1 MEIRLL
7 GPLEV
12 LGDDGQ
18 VLPLGGHRQRALVA
32 ALALR
37 PRMVVPTDTLVAELW
52 GEAPPRTAAVSLQ
65 NAVSSVRKALGAGT
79 IVTRPPGYL
88 LDVPREAV
96 DSHRFERL
104 LADARSA
111 PPETRRALV
120 ASALALWRGP
130 PLVEFGFMEFAQ
142 AEIRRLE
149 ELNLTAAETRIAAD
163 IELGGAAGAVPE
175 LEAIVEREPLREE
188 PRRLLM
194 LALYRSGRQ
203 AEALDLYRRTRQAF
217 VDELGVEPGA
227 PLRELQAAIL
237 RHDVVPSGGPGAT
250 ADLDV
255 EGEIVRAL
263 RSGSL
268 VPVLGLDGAHDLAA
282 NLARAFSLT
291 PDGMELARISQRIA
305 TLNGPGPLRDELHAR
320 LREERVG
327 PVERFLAS
335 LPALL
340 REQELPHQ
348 LIVSA
353 RYDRALEAAF
363 AEAGEE
369 LDIVSYAAEGAERGR
384 FWHQPP
390 GAEPRRIDVPNT
402 YATELSL
409 ERRTILLRLQGV
421 VDPDESRSWES
432 FVVTEDDYIDYPG
445 TGDLSGVLP
454 VSLAATLRRSHLLFL
469 GYELTDWGLR
479 LLRCRLFPVA
489 PLAYRSWAVSAAPP
503 PLARALWRR
512 QDIEVVDADPA
523 AFCELL
529 RARLEVA

>member
-1 MEIRLL
+1 ML

-12 LGDDGQ
+12 VDENGD
-18 VLPLGGHRQRALVA
+18 VLPLAGHRQRALVA

-37 PRMVVPTDTLVAELW
+37 PRMVVPSDTLVAELW
-52 GEAPPRTAAVSLQ
+52 GEEPPKTAAVSLQ
-65 NAVSSVRKALGAGT
+65 NAVSSVRKALGPDV

-96 DSHRFERL
+96 DTHRFERL
-104 LADARSA
+104 LADARAA
-111 PPETRRALV
+111 PPEARRALV
-120 ASALALWRGP
+120 ASAIALWRGP
-130 PLVEFGFMEFAQ
+130 PLAEFGFMDFAQ

-149 ELNLTAAETRIAAD
+149 ELEIAAAELRIGAD
-163 IELGGAAGAVPE
+163 IELGGTAGAVPE
-175 LEAIVEREPLREE
+175 LEALIEREPLREE

-203 AEALDLYRRTRQAF
+203 AEALDLYQRTRRAF

-237 RHDVVPSGGPGAT
+237 RHDVLPAAGSTVGES
-250 ADLDV
+250 DV

-263 RSGSL
+263 RTGSL
-268 VPVLGLDGAHDLAA
+268 VPVLGLAGAHDLAA
-282 NLARAFSLT
+282 ELARAFAIA
-291 PDGMELARISQRIA
+291 PDGMELARVSQRIA
-305 TLNGPGPLRDELHAR
+305 TLNGSGPLRDELHAR
-320 LREERVG
+320 FRDERIG
-327 PVERFLAS
+327 PIERFLAS
-335 LPALL
+335 LPVRL
-340 REQELPHQ
+340 RERGLPHQ

-353 RYDRALEAAF
+353 RYDRAVEAAF

-369 LDIVSYAAEGAERGR
+369 LDIVSYAAEGPERGR

-390 GAEPRRIDVPNT
+390 GSEPRRIDVPNT

-409 ERRTILLRLQGV
+409 EQRTILLRLQGV
-421 VDPDESRSWES
+421 VDVGDARSWES
-432 FVVTEDDYIDYPG
+432 FVVTEDDYIEYPG
-445 TGDLSGVLP
+445 PGDLAGVLP

-489 PLAYRSWAVSAAPP
+489 PLAYRSWAVSSASP
-503 PLARALWRR
+503 PLAKALWRR
-512 QDIEVVDADPA
+512 QDIEVVDADPE

-529 RARLEVA
+529 RARLEVE

>member
-1 MEIRLL
+1 VEIRIL

-12 LGDDGQ
+12 LGENGQ
-18 VLPLGGHRQRALVA
+18 VLPLSGHRQRALVA

-37 PRMVVPTDTLVAELW
+37 PRMVVPTDRLVEELW
-52 GEAPPRTAAVSLQ
+52 GEHPPKTAPVSLQ
-65 NAVSSVRKALGAGT
+65 NAVSSVRKALGPDV

-104 LADARSA
+104 LTDARAA
-111 PPETRRALV
+111 PPAARRGLV
-120 ASALALWRGP
+120 TAALALWRGP
-130 PLVEFGFMEFAQ
+130 PLGEFGFMEFAQ
-142 AEIRRLE
+142 SEIRRLE
-149 ELNLTAAETRIAAD
+149 ELNLTAVELRIGAD
-163 IELGGAAGAVPE
+163 IELGGAAGTVPE

-203 AEALDLYRRTRQAF
+203 AEALELYQRTRRAF
-217 VDELGVEPGA
+217 VEELGVEPGV

-237 RHDVVPSGGPGAT
+237 RHDVVRAEGT
-250 ADLDV
+250 AGDGDDV

-263 RSGSL
+263 RSGAL

-282 NLARAFSLT
+282 DLARAFAVS
-291 PDGMELARISQRIA
+291 PDGLELARISQRIS

-320 LREERVG
+320 FRHGRIG
-327 PVERFLAS
+327 PLERFLAAM
-335 LPALL
+335 PTLL
-340 REQELPHQ
+340 RGRGLPHQ

-369 LDIVSYAAEGAERGR
+369 LDIVSYAAEGPERGR

-390 GAEPRRIDVPNT
+390 DAEPHRIDVPNT
-402 YATELSL
+402 YASELSL
-409 ERRTILLRLQGV
+409 ERRTVLLRLQGV
-421 VDPDESRSWES
+421 ADPDDARSWES
-432 FVVTEDDYIDYPG
+432 FVITEDDYIDYPG
-445 TGDLSGVLP
+445 TGDLAAVLP

-479 LLRCRLFPVA
+479 LLRSRLFPLA
-489 PLAYRSWAVSAAPP
+489 PLAYRSWAVSSAPP
-503 PLARALWRR
+503 TLARALWRR
-512 QDIEVVDADPA
+512 QDIEVVDADPE

-529 RARLEVA
+529 RARLEVE